1 MHAELQQL
9 GHRHQRGRATADA
22 VEQGDHLRDGGHAH
36 HARADG
42 SDQRAEH
49 ESDGCDLQTGLRE
62 VEEWDG
68 RAQRDHHARGGG
80 EVAVARA
87 LGRAQLLQAE
97 DEQHRGQE
105 VRERDQR
112 VHFLAACRPL
122 NISSMRSVTTKPP
135 TTLVVARVTA
145 TRPSTIVTGESA
157 PAAIRMAPTRMM
169 PWIALVPDISGVCR
183 IVGTLEMTSKPTKTA
198 STKIVSSLSSS
209 FVMPRTAPASLAR

>member
-9 GHRHQRGRATADA
+9 GHRHQRCRATADA
-22 VEQGDHLRDGGHAH
+22 VEESDHLRDGSHAH

-42 SDQRAEH
+42 SDERADH
-49 ESDGCDLQTGLRE
+49 ESDGGDLQTGLRE

-68 RAQRDHHARGGG
+68 RAQRDHHAGGGG

-97 DEQHRGQE
+97 DEQRRGQE
-105 VRERDQR
+105 VGERNDR

-135 TTLVVARVTA
+135 TTLVVARMTA
-145 TRPSTIVTGESA
+145 TRPSPMDTGDDA
-157 PAAIRMAPTRMM
+157 PAAMTIAPTRMM
-169 PWIALVPDISGVCR
+169 PWIAFVPDISGVCR
-183 IVGTLEMTSKPTKTA
+183 MVGTLEITSMPTKMA
-198 STKIVSSLSSS
+198 STQKV
-209 FVMPRTAPASLAR
+209 

>member
-1 MHAELQQL
+1 MHAELEQL

-22 VEQGDHLRDGGHAH
+22 VEESDHLRDGGHAH

-42 SDQRAEH
+42 SDQRADH

-97 DEQHRGQE
+97 DEQRRRQE
-105 VRERDQR
+105 VGQRNDR
-112 VHFLAACRPL
+112 VHFLAGCRPL

-135 TTLVVARVTA
+135 TTLVVARMTA
-145 TRPSTIVTGESA
+145 TRPSTTVTGESA
-157 PAAIRMAPTRMM
+157 PAAMRMAATRLM
-169 PWIALVPDISGVCR
+169 PWIALVPGMSGVCR
-183 IVGTLEMTSKPTKTA
+183 TGWPFAMIAIPAKVA
-198 STKIVSSLSSS
+198 STENVSAFL
-209 FVMPRTAPASLAR
+209 